1 MFGFYRFASVS
12 PILKVADTD
21 FNTEEIIRCGKDA
34 VQNGATFVV
43 FPELCITGYTCSDLF
58 HQELLLQKSLGSLSR
73 IAEAFRDSNAVIAVG
88 LPLRMFGKLYNCA
101 AFLQHGNL
109 VAVTPKIHLPNQRE
123 FYEKRHFSSGRDLL
137 RSTSA
142 GPAMCPV
149 DGFGDV
155 PVTNFFTVRG
165 SREKDATSSS
175 SEIRIGVELCED
187 LWTPVPPSGELSLA
201 GANVIVNLSAS
212 DALVGKR
219 DYRRDLVRNQ
229 SARCMAA
236 YVYASAGVHEST
248 TDMVFSGHLMIAEN
262 GSLLAESRPFSRE
275 SEIIYADVDVERLN
289 MQRLSEGSFQDFDSR
304 EIYARA
310 AAFESL
316 QPIEKLQYR
325 FVSPTP
331 FVPGSIESRDR
342 SCTEIFNIQCAG
354 LAKRLDAA
362 HSKHAVIGLSGG
374 LDSTLALLVVAETF
388 KLLNRP
394 AKEIIALTLPGFGTT
409 KRTKSNAVK
418 LAELLGTELRT
429 VDIQKACLQH
439 FADIGHDPKT
449 LDVTYEN
456 VQARE
461 RTQILMDIANSEG
474 GIVIGTG
481 DLSEIAL
488 GWSTYN
494 ADHMSMYAVNC
505 DIPKT
510 LVRHIVGWYADRAAR
525 LDAGEKGDAL
535 ATVLKDI
542 LDTPV
547 SPELLPADANG
558 QIAQKTE
565 SILGAYEIHDFYL
578 YHFAKYGATPKKML
592 FLAKYAFAGK
602 YSAEELEKA
611 LALFVRRFFTQ
622 QFKRSCIPDG
632 PKVGTISL
640 SPRADWRMPS
650 DASFD
655 SWLS

>member
-1 MFGFYRFASVS
+1 MFGFYRFASVC
-12 PILKVADTD
+12 PTLKVADTAY
-21 FNTEEIIRCGKDA
+21 NTAEIIRCAREAIDG
-34 VQNGATFVV
+34 GAAFVV

-58 HQELLLQKSLGSLSR
+58 HQELLLKKSLESLSE
-73 IAEAFRDSNAVIAVG
+73 IAKAFADSDTVIAVG
-88 LPLRMFGKLYNCA
+88 LPLRMFGCLYNCA
-101 AFLQHGNL
+101 AFVQKGKL

-137 RSTSA
+137 RGGAA
-142 GPAMCPV
+142 GAAPICRV
-149 DGFGDV
+149 EGFGDV
-155 PVTNFFTVRG
+155 PVTNFFTVNG
-165 SREKDATSSS
+165 ES
-175 SEIRIGVELCED
+175 SEVRVGVELCED
-187 LWTPVPPSGELSLA
+187 LWTPVPPSGELALA

-212 DALVGKR
+212 DALVGKG
-219 DYRRDLVRNQ
+219 DYRRNLVMNQ

-262 GSLLAESRPFSRE
+262 GTMLSETKNYSRE

-304 EIYARA
+304 EFYARA
-310 AAFESL
+310 ASFDGLRSVESL
-316 QPIEKLQYR
+316 KYR
-325 FVSPTP
+325 FVAPTP
-331 FVPGSIESRDR
+331 FVPGNAETRDQN
-342 SCTEIFNIQCAG
+342 CKEIFNIQCAG
-354 LAKRLDAA
+354 LAKRIEAS
-362 HSKHAVIGLSGG
+362 HTKRAVVGLSGG
-374 LDSTLALLVVAETF
+374 LDSTLALLVISETF
-388 KLLNRP
+388 KLLKRP
-394 AKEIIALTLPGFGTT
+394 ASEILVLTMPGFGTT
-409 KRTKSNAVK
+409 KRTKNNAVSM
-418 LAELLGTELRT
+418 AELLGVELRT
-429 VDIQKACLQH
+429 VDIQKACMQH
-439 FADIGHDPKT
+439 FADICHDPNT
-449 LDVTYEN
+449 LNVTYEN

-461 RTQILMDIANSEG
+461 RTQILMDIANKEG
-474 GIVIGTG
+474 GIVVGTG

-510 LVRHIVGWYADRAAR
+510 LVRHVVGWYADRARNFIA
-525 LDAGEKGDAL
+525 DEKTADEL
-535 ATVLKDI
+535 SLVLRDI

-578 YHFAKYGATPKKML
+578 YHFAKYGATPQKML

-602 YSAEELEKA
+602 YSDEELEKA
-611 LALFVRRFFTQ
+611 LAVFVRRFFTQ

-650 DASFD
+650 DASNTD
-655 SWLS
+655 WL

>member
-1 MFGFYRFASVS
+1 MNR
-12 PILKVADTD
+12 
-21 FNTEEIIRCGKDA
+21 
-34 VQNGATFVV
+34 
-43 FPELCITGYTCSDLF
+43 
-58 HQELLLQKSLGSLSR
+58 
-73 IAEAFRDSNAVIAVG
+73 
-88 LPLRMFGKLYNCA
+88 
-101 AFLQHGNL
+101 
-109 VAVTPKIHLPNQRE
+109 
-123 FYEKRHFSSGRDLL
+123 
-137 RSTSA
+137 
-142 GPAMCPV
+142 PA
-149 DGFGDV
+149 
-155 PVTNFFTVRG
+155 
-165 SREKDATSSS
+165 
-175 SEIRIGVELCED
+175 
-187 LWTPVPPSGELSLA
+187 
-201 GANVIVNLSAS
+201 
-212 DALVGKR
+212 
-219 DYRRDLVRNQ
+219 
-229 SARCMAA
+229 
-236 YVYASAGVHEST
+236 
-248 TDMVFSGHLMIAEN
+248 
-262 GSLLAESRPFSRE
+262 
-275 SEIIYADVDVERLN
+275 SEII
-289 MQRLSEGSFQDFDSR
+289 
-304 EIYARA
+304 
-310 AAFESL
+310 
-316 QPIEKLQYR
+316 
-325 FVSPTP
+325 T
-331 FVPGSIESRDR
+331 
-342 SCTEIFNIQCAG
+342 
-354 LAKRLDAA
+354 
-362 HSKHAVIGLSGG
+362 
-374 LDSTLALLVVAETF
+374 
-388 KLLNRP
+388 
-394 AKEIIALTLPGFGTT
+394 LTLPGFGTT

-439 FADIGHDPKT
+439 FADIGHDPKK

-474 GIVIGTG
+474 GIVVGTG

-510 LVRHIVGWYADRAAR
+510 LVRHIVDWYADRAAR
-525 LDAGEKGDAL
+525 LDAGEKGSAL

-611 LALFVRRFFTQ
+611 LTLFVRRFFTQ

-650 DASFD
+650 DASFN

>member
-73 IAEAFRDSNAVIAVG
+73 IAEAFRNSNAVIAVG

-137 RSTSA
+137 RSTAA

-155 PVTNFFTVRG
+155 PVSNFFTVRG
-165 SREKDATSSS
+165 SREKDTTSSS

-304 EIYARA
+304 EIYTRA

-439 FADIGHDPKT
+439 FADIGHDPKK

-456 VQARE
+456 AQARE

-525 LDAGEKGDAL
+525 LDAGEKGTAL

-578 YHFAKYGATPKKML
+578 YHFAKYGATPEKLL
-592 FLAKYAFAGK
+592 FLAKHAFNGK
-602 YSAEELEKA
+602 YSDEELEKA
-611 LALFVRRFFTQ
+611 LTVFARRFFTQ

>member
-1 MFGFYRFASVS
+1 MFGFYRFASVC
-12 PILKVADTD
+12 PTLKVADTAY
-21 FNTEEIIRCGKDA
+21 NTAEIIRCASEAIKNDA
-34 VQNGATFVV
+34 AIVV

-58 HQELLLQKSLGSLSR
+58 HQELLLKKSVESLSK
-73 IAEAFRDSNAVIAVG
+73 IATAFADSDAVIAVG
-88 LPLRMFGKLYNCA
+88 LPLRMFGCLYNCA
-101 AFLQHGNL
+101 AFLQRGKL

-137 RSTSA
+137 RGTVACAGVSA
-142 GPAMCPV
+142 GNAAGAVKCCV
-149 DGFGDV
+149 EGFGDV
-155 PVTNFFTVRG
+155 PVTNFFTVKGESG
-165 SREKDATSSS
+165 SEV
-175 SEIRIGVELCED
+175 RIGVELCED
-187 LWTPVPPSGELSLA
+187 LWTAVPPSGELALA

-219 DYRRDLVRNQ
+219 DYRRNLVMNQ

-236 YVYASAGVHEST
+236 YVYSSAGVHEST

-262 GSLLAESRPFSRE
+262 GTMMAESKPFSRE
-275 SEIIYADVDVERLN
+275 SEIVYADIDVERLN
-289 MQRLSEGSFQDFDSR
+289 MQRLSEGSFQGYDSR
-304 EIYARA
+304 EVYARA
-310 AAFESL
+310 ASFDGLRSIDAL
-316 QPIEKLQYR
+316 KYR
-325 FVSPTP
+325 FVCPTP
-331 FVPGSIESRDR
+331 FVPGNIETRDK

-354 LAKRLDAA
+354 LAKRLEAS
-362 HSKHAVIGLSGG
+362 HSKRAVIGLSGG

-388 KLLNRP
+388 KLLKRP
-394 AKEIIALTLPGFGTT
+394 ATEILALTMPGFGTT

-418 LAELLGTELRT
+418 QAELLGVELRT

-449 LDVTYEN
+449 LNVTYEN

-510 LVRHIVGWYADRAAR
+510 LVRHIVDWYADNSEAELKA
-525 LDAGEKGDAL
+525 
-535 ATVLKDI
+535 VLKDI

-578 YHFAKYGATPKKML
+578 YHFAKYGAAPQKLL

-602 YSAEELEKA
+602 FSDEELEKA
-611 LALFVRRFFTQ
+611 LAVFVRRFFTQ

-650 DASFD
+650 DSSFSD
-655 SWLS
+655 WL